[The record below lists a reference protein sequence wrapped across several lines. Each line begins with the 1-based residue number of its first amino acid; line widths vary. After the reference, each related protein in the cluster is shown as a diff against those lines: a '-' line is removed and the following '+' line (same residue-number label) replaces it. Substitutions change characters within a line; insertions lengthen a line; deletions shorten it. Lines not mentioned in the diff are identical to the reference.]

1 VLDAAVAG
9 DAPLADALGCA
20 VADGWAVFP
29 GSLERTRDALA
40 ADPSGARWGP
50 RLFVV
55 DDPPTLVG
63 WGGFKGAPDADG
75 AVEIGYAIAP
85 AWEGRGVATAA
96 VGAMLREAWDAPEVR
111 CVVAH
116 TLPETNASVR
126 VLEKSGFARAGEN
139 LDGDVGVVWRF
150 RRERENAAAPDGA
163 RASPRPI
170 G

>member
-1 VLDAAVAG
+1 M
-9 DAPLADALGCA
+9 
-20 VADGWAVFP
+20 VFQ
-29 GSLERTRDALA
+29 GSLGPTRDALA
-40 ADPSGARWGP
+40 ADPSRARWGA

-55 DDPPTLVG
+55 DEPRTLVG

-111 CVVAH
+111 CVLAH
-116 TLPETNASVR
+116 TLPERNASVR
-126 VLEKSGFARAGEN
+126 VLEKTGFARDGEN
-139 LDGDVGVVWRF
+139 LDGDVGAVWRF
-150 RRERENAAAPDGA
+150 RLDRADRDRAPGA
-163 RASPRPI
+163 RTSPPAI